1 MNKTK
6 ATTFSPTVF
15 FYNGIISAFSSLALR
30 FVGMTFNVFL
40 SSHAGAQAM
49 GLLSLV
55 YSVWGFV
62 LTAGCAGAGLASAR
76 LCAESFS
83 RKESVR
89 AAGRKCLQ
97 YSFICASII
106 GGIFFLITPLF
117 GRLLGD
123 SRTVTPLRIL
133 AISLPFVSMSASLS
147 GYFNARRATYKNS
160 ICQISEQIVRI
171 AITTFIFSKM
181 RYKDAGAYCSSII
194 LGGALA
200 EMVSFFILYTLYLL
214 EGRKHENGR
223 GCTVTLARI
232 AKITVPVCISASI
245 RSGLVSVE
253 HILIPKGLTEFGY
266 TNDEALSLFGTV
278 HGMAIPII
286 LFCISIPSAFSVLL
300 IPKIAEQNTVGCI
313 EEIRYV
319 GSRAYRTALI
329 FSFGVA
335 SYLTLSAF
343 LLGNS
348 LYPGT
353 DAARYIYIFAP
364 LIPIMYVD
372 SVSDA
377 VLKGMGEQ
385 LYSMKIN
392 IADAAISVLA
402 VFLLVPK
409 IGIVG
414 YVIAIYLSEGFNT
427 CASMLRV
434 IQLTKSRMPVLRF
447 VISPL
452 LLSVAAANLTRIF
465 YLYSRNIDAST
476 SLTIGGILFT
486 LTYVSLLLASGSIT
500 REERRYFIR
509 LITKERTQ
517 KKGSSGKP

>member
-1 MNKTK
+1 
-6 ATTFSPTVF
+6 
-15 FYNGIISAFSSLALR
+15 
-30 FVGMTFNVFL
+30 
-40 SSHAGAQAM
+40 
-49 GLLSLV
+49 
-55 YSVWGFV
+55 
-62 LTAGCAGAGLASAR
+62 
-76 LCAESFS
+76 
-83 RKESVR
+83 
-89 AAGRKCLQ
+89 
-97 YSFICASII
+97 
-106 GGIFFLITPLF
+106 
-117 GRLLGD
+117 
-123 SRTVTPLRIL
+123 
-133 AISLPFVSMSASLS
+133 
-147 GYFNARRATYKNS
+147 
-160 ICQISEQIVRI
+160 
-171 AITTFIFSKM
+171 
-181 RYKDAGAYCSSII
+181 
-194 LGGALA
+194 
-200 EMVSFFILYTLYLL
+200 MVSFFILYTLYLL

-434 IQLTKSRMPVLRF
+434 IQLTKPRMPVLRF

-517 KKGSSGKP
+517 KKESSGKP